1 MTDYRSLYSNQTG
14 MSQMSHKKQVQ
25 LAVLDRFLSTLQ
37 RVDKILNVQD
47 FFSIGSTVCWDVW

>member
-1 MTDYRSLYSNQTG
+1 

-47 FFSIGSTVCWDVW
+47 FFSIGSTVR

>member
-47 FFSIGSTVCWDVW
+47 FFSIGSTVC